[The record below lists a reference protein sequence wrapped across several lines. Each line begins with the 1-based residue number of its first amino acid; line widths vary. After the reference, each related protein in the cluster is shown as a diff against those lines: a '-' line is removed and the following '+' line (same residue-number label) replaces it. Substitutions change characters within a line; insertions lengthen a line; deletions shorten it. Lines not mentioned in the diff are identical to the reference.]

1 MTDGQVE
8 LIRRL
13 RSPDNKA
20 VRDAVDELR
29 RQSALTA
36 GTLGKID
43 LRYANFQGANL
54 READLAGI
62 DLRMA
67 NFEGADLSHAKLC
80 GTKLRRA
87 NLSASDLA
95 RADLREADLFNADL
109 EAAQNLADEQLLQ
122 ASRLRMAIMPDGE
135 PYDGRYSLFG
145 DLRDAEV
152 LRLNLNDSHAMAG
165 FYGIAVEAYAHGQVW
180 AQRHLAH
187 IRREVEQRPAGPEA
201 QLITRLRDPDRRVA
215 SQALNELRQLGL
227 LDGGALKGANLQQA
241 ILKEANLNF
250 ASLEGA
256 DLSGTDLS
264 GADLSLANL
273 HSASLC
279 QAVLQRARLL
289 WAGLQSADLS
299 GADLREANLTGAN
312 LRAARLDHA
321 NLQGADFSAT
331 NLKKADLLGA
341 DLTGARNLSE
351 TELARAHRLWGAALP
366 DGSLYDG
373 RFNLAGDA
381 DFSR

>member
-29 RQSALTA
+29 RQGALTA

-67 NFEGADLSHAKLC
+67 NFVGADLSHAKLC

-122 ASRLRMAIMPDGE
+122 ASRLRLAIMPDGE

-241 ILKEANLNF
+241 ILKEANL
-250 ASLEGA
+250 
-256 DLSGTDLS
+256 
-264 GADLSLANL
+264 SLANL

-341 DLTGARNLSE
+341 DLTAARNLSE